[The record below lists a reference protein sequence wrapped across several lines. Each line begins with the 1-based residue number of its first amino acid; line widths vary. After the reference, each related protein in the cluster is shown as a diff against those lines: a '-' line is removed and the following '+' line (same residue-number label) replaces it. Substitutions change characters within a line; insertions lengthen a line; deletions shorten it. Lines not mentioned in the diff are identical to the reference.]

1 MIAHADDQTVG
12 GLEGSVSKMLQADPD
27 FRKNFFFYVL
37 KYCFCFLSPIIL
49 FQKMSIP
56 PPYFL
61 EDIFSTNLPPLQL
74 FVLVLSWQEF
84 VSGYVMYPDEKNKY
98 TCSWGSCRRPP
109 QKFENVVV
117 TRAGRLQG

>member
-49 FQKMSIP
+49 FQKMCIP

-74 FVLVLSWQEF
+74 FGLVLSWQEF

-98 TCSWGSCRRPP
+98 TVGALVGNHLRNSKTWS
-109 QKFENVVV
+109 
-117 TRAGRLQG
+117 